1 MHLFL
6 NPINYCK
13 YDQSRKEIF
22 FGTFTLGTGR
32 TFEGWLEV
40 LAGLEEDA
48 MEDEAALGS
57 ANTLAKVPQKQP
69 WTSPAEAF
77 AHGNVIFH
85 SGLNLHFPICLK
97 QITNAK

>member
-13 YDQSRKEIF
+13 YNQSRKEIF

-32 TFEGWLEV
+32 TFEGWLEG

-57 ANTLAKVPQKQP
+57 ANTLAKGTALGTEVGFYLLAC
-69 WTSPAEAF
+69 SCLLA
-77 AHGNVIFH
+77 GD
-85 SGLNLHFPICLK
+85 NLDTDEI
-97 QITNAK
+97 